1 MLDLLVIISVFILIA
16 YLSLIVVLIRG
27 WNKTPFFDA
36 ETIPTQQESAQ
47 QHKPSVV
54 VCCRN
59 EAHHLPALIDA
70 LRNQG
75 CQSFELIWVN
85 DHSTDQTQEVLEKS
99 LIHFT
104 DAKIIQSPVPGKK
117 QAQRAG
123 IIAAKGDFIITTDAD
138 CVPASTWIETM
149 VDFQSQQQADLI
161 IAPVKFYRGKS
172 LFTRLQQLEFA
183 TLVGSGMGAAG
194 AGMPVFCNAAN
205 MAFTKQAWLESA
217 GDLHEEVL
225 SGDDVFLLHSIKQRK
240 GKVALLKS
248 MRAMVVTGYQKTLKS
263 FCRQRLRWAS
273 KSPEY
278 KDVDTIVIG
287 IIVAAINLLLP
298 VLAIVAVYN
307 LQLWLLFGVVF
318 LLKLMIDALFL
329 MTIRSFFQLKITVFN
344 ILLLAIFYP
353 FYFFGVGM
361 FSVFHKRRK
370 W

>member
-1 MLDLLVIISVFILIA
+1 MFDLPVIISVFILIA
-16 YLSLIVVLIRG
+16 YLSLIVVFIRG
-27 WNKTPFFDA
+27 WVKTPFYDA
-36 ETIPTQQESAQ
+36 EITPTQEESAQ
-47 QHKPSVV
+47 DKPSVV

-59 EAHHLPALIDA
+59 EAHHLPALIEA
-70 LRNQG
+70 LKSQS

-99 LIHFT
+99 LIYFA

-123 IIAAKGDFIITTDAD
+123 ILTAKGEFIITTDAD

-172 LFTRLQQLEFA
+172 LFTKLQQLEFA

-194 AGMPVFCNAAN
+194 TGMPVFCNAAN
-205 MAFTKQAWLESA
+205 MAFRKQAWLDSA

-225 SGDDVFLLHSIKQRK
+225 SGDDVFLLHSIKKRK
-240 GKVALLKS
+240 GKVAVLKS
-248 MRAMVVTGYQKTLKS
+248 MQAMVLTGYQKTMKS

-273 KSPEY
+273 KTPEY

-287 IIVAAINLLLP
+287 MIVAAINLLLP
-298 VLAIVAVYN
+298 VLAIIAVYN
-307 LQLWLLFGVVF
+307 LQIWLLFGVVF
-318 LLKLMIDALFL
+318 LLKLLIDRLFL
-329 MTIRSFFQLKITVFN
+329 MTIRPFFQLKITVLHV
-344 ILLLAIFYP
+344 LLLSLLYP
-353 FYFFGVGM
+353 VYVAGVGV
-361 FSVFHKRRK
+361 FSVIHKRRK

>member
-1 MLDLLVIISVFILIA
+1 MFDLLVIISVFILIA
-16 YLSLIVVLIRG
+16 YLSLIVVFIRG
-27 WNKTPFFDA
+27 WNKTLFFDA
-36 ETIPTQQESAQ
+36 ETTPTQQESAQ
-47 QHKPSVV
+47 DKPSVV
-54 VCCRN
+54 ICCRN

-70 LRNQG
+70 LKS
-75 CQSFELIWVN
+75 QSCKSYELIWVN

-99 LIHFT
+99 LIHFI
-104 DAKIIQSPVPGKK
+104 DAKIIQSSVPGKK

-123 IIAAKGDFIITTDAD
+123 ILTAKGEFIITTDAD

-172 LFTRLQQLEFA
+172 LFTRIQQLEFA

-205 MAFTKQAWLESA
+205 MAFTKQAWLDSA

-225 SGDDVFLLHSIKQRK
+225 SGDDVFLLHSIKKRK
-240 GKVALLKS
+240 GKVAVLKS
-248 MRAMVVTGYQKTLKS
+248 MQAMVVTGYQKTLKS

-273 KSPEY
+273 KTPEY

-287 IIVAAINLLLP
+287 LIVAAINLLMP
-298 VLAIVAVYN
+298 VLAVSAVFY
-307 LQLWLLFGVVF
+307 LQLWLLLGVVF

-329 MTIRSFFQLKITVFN
+329 MTIRPFFQLKITMLE
-344 ILLLAIFYP
+344 ILLLSFFYP
-353 FYFFGVGM
+353 FYVIGVGV
-361 FSVFHKRRK
+361 FSSFQNRRK

>member
-1 MLDLLVIISVFILIA
+1 MFDLLVIISVFILIA
-16 YLSLIVVLIRG
+16 YLSLIVVFIRG
-27 WNKTPFFDA
+27 WNKTLFFDA
-36 ETIPTQQESAQ
+36 ETTPTQQESAQ
-47 QHKPSVV
+47 DKPSVV
-54 VCCRN
+54 ICCRN

-70 LRNQG
+70 LKS
-75 CQSFELIWVN
+75 QSCKSYELIWVN

-123 IIAAKGDFIITTDAD
+123 ILAAKGDFIITTDAD

-172 LFTRLQQLEFA
+172 LFTRIQQLEFA

-205 MAFTKQAWLESA
+205 MAFTKQAWLDSA

-225 SGDDVFLLHSIKQRK
+225 SGDDVFLLHSIKKRK
-240 GKVALLKS
+240 GKVAVLKS
-248 MRAMVVTGYQKTLKS
+248 MQAMVVTGYQKTLKS

-273 KSPEY
+273 KTPEY

-287 IIVAAINLLLP
+287 LIVAAINLLLP
-298 VLAIVAVYN
+298 VLAIIAVYN
-307 LQLWLLFGVVF
+307 LQIWLLFGVVF
-318 LLKLMIDALFL
+318 LLKLLIDRLFL
-329 MTIRSFFQLKITVFN
+329 MTIRPFFQLKITVLHV
-344 ILLLAIFYP
+344 LLLSLLYP
-353 FYFFGVGM
+353 VYVVGVGV
-361 FSVFHKRRK
+361 FSVFQNRRK

>member
-1 MLDLLVIISVFILIA
+1 MFDLPVIISVFILIA
-16 YLSLIVVLIRG
+16 YLSLIVVFIRG
-27 WNKTPFFDA
+27 WNKTLFFDA
-36 ETIPTQQESAQ
+36 ETTPTQQESAQ
-47 QHKPSVV
+47 DKPSVV
-54 VCCRN
+54 ICCRN

-70 LRNQG
+70 LKS
-75 CQSFELIWVN
+75 QSCKSYELIWVN

-104 DAKIIQSPVPGKK
+104 DAKIIQSTVPGKK

-123 IIAAKGDFIITTDAD
+123 ILAAKGEFIITTDAD

-149 VDFQSQQQADLI
+149 VNFQSQQQADLI

-172 LFTRLQQLEFA
+172 LFTRIQQLEFA

-205 MAFTKQAWLESA
+205 MAFTKQAWLDSA

-225 SGDDVFLLHSIKQRK
+225 SGDDVFLLHSIKKRK
-240 GKVALLKS
+240 GKVAVLKS
-248 MRAMVVTGYQKTLKS
+248 MQAMVVTGYQKTLQS

-273 KSPEY
+273 KTPEY

-287 IIVAAINLLLP
+287 LIVAAINLLMP
-298 VLAIVAVYN
+298 VLAVSAVFY
-307 LQLWLLFGVVF
+307 LQLWLLLGVVF
-318 LLKLMIDALFL
+318 LLKLLIDTLFL
-329 MTIRSFFQLKITVFN
+329 MTISPFFQLKITMLE
-344 ILLLAIFYP
+344 ILLLSFFYP
-353 FYFFGVGM
+353 FYVIGVGV
-361 FSVFHKRRK
+361 FSSFQNRRK

>member
-1 MLDLLVIISVFILIA
+1 MFDLPVIISVFILIA
-16 YLSLIVVLIRG
+16 YLSLIVVFIRG
-27 WNKTPFFDA
+27 WVKTPFYDA
-36 ETIPTQQESAQ
+36 EITPTQEESAQ
-47 QHKPSVV
+47 DKPSVV

-59 EAHHLPALIDA
+59 EAHHLPALIEA
-70 LRNQG
+70 LKSQS

-99 LIHFT
+99 LIYFA

-123 IIAAKGDFIITTDAD
+123 ILTAKGEFIITTDAD

-172 LFTRLQQLEFA
+172 LFTKLQQLEFA

-194 AGMPVFCNAAN
+194 TGMPVFCNAAN
-205 MAFTKQAWLESA
+205 MAFRKQAWLDSA

-225 SGDDVFLLHSIKQRK
+225 SGDDVFLLHSIKKRK
-240 GKVALLKS
+240 GKVAVLKS
-248 MRAMVVTGYQKTLKS
+248 MQAMVLTGYQKTLKS

-273 KSPEY
+273 KTPEY

-287 IIVAAINLLLP
+287 MIVAAINLLLP
-298 VLAIVAVYN
+298 VLAIIAVYN
-307 LQLWLLFGVVF
+307 LQIWLLFGVVF
-318 LLKLMIDALFL
+318 LLKLLIDRLFL
-329 MTIRSFFQLKITVFN
+329 MTIRPFFQLKITVLHV
-344 ILLLAIFYP
+344 LLLSLLYP
-353 FYFFGVGM
+353 VYVAGVGV
-361 FSVFHKRRK
+361 FSVIHKRRK